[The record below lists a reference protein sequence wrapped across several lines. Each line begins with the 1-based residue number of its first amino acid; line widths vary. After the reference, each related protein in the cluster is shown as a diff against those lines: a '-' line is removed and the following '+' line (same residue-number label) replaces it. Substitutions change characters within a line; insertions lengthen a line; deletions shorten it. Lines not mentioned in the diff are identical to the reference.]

1 MSVLVCGGAGYIG
14 SHTVSELLDRG
25 EDVVVA
31 DNLQKGHKKAVLG
44 GKLMI
49 GDLRDSDFLDKVFS
63 ENTIDSVIQFAADSL
78 VGESVEDP
86 LKYYNNN
93 VVSTLSLLSKMKQYG
108 VDKIVFS
115 STAATYGEPQNIPI
129 METDPTIP
137 TNPYGQTK
145 LAVEKALKWC
155 YEAYDIK
162 YTALRYFNAAGAH
175 ISGKIGEDH
184 NPETHLIP
192 IILQAA
198 LGQRDSITIFGDDYN
213 TEDGTCVR
221 DYIHVTDLADAHIL
235 ALDKMR
241 ADGKSNIYNLGNGNG
256 FSVKEVVDITRK
268 VTGVDIKAELGERR
282 PGDPA
287 ILVASSEKAKKEL
300 NWKPKLHGNGI
311 KKILTVSLNNGG
323 YMEQKKIKRINELA
337 KKAKSEN
344 GLTQAEEQERAQLRK
359 EYIMDVKYN
368 LRAQLENIEVE
379 YPDGEVIP
387 IRRKKK

>member
-31 DNLQKGHKKAVLG
+31 DNLQKGHKEAVLG

-49 GDLRDSDFLDKVFS
+49 GDLRDSDFLDKVFL
-63 ENTIDSVIQFAADSL
+63 ENKIDSVIQFAADSL

-300 NWKPKLHGNGI
+300 NWNP
-311 KKILTVSLNNGG
+311 
-323 YMEQKKIKRINELA
+323 
-337 KKAKSEN
+337 
-344 GLTQAEEQERAQLRK
+344 
-359 EYIMDVKYN
+359 KYN
-368 LRAQLENIEVE
+368 DLGTIIETAWKWHKENPNGFSE
-379 YPDGEVIP
+379 
-387 IRRKKK
+387 